1 MQTIFD
7 YAVIGVG
14 AAGLSF
20 LKERHQLINK
30 KFIAID
36 KNIHTQKNHIFGFWN
51 MPWTK
56 ELTRHSHKKWNA
68 WSIISQDEEI
78 SFYSEK
84 HKYEILYLDKWKNE
98 SLKSERDLVICQN
111 NVRTINKKNKIF
123 EITLDNDDVCYAHN
137 IVDSRSTKL
146 DRKYLKQHF
155 LGQTIKVKNDIF
167 DENKLVL
174 MDFRVDQSKGI
185 HFIYL
190 VPFAKNKALIEST
203 MFSFNE
209 ENDEWYIKAIENYLY
224 KFYNLK
230 EWVVLDEEKGS
241 IPMTVIDEPKNDF
254 INIGTMSGAMKP
266 SSGYAMSFIQKQIS
280 DLFQNDLIINKNI
293 TNPHKKIDLWM
304 DKVFLKVLEADS
316 IMAIDIFIKLGKIL
330 NGDEFALFMSGQ
342 ANMLIRLKIIFKM
355 PKKPFLKA
363 LFH

>member
-56 ELTRHSHKKWNA
+56 ELTRHSHKHWNA

-111 NVRTINKKNKIF
+111 NVRTIHKKNKIF
-123 EITLDNDDVCYAHN
+123 EITLDN
-137 IVDSRSTKL
+137 
-146 DRKYLKQHF
+146 
-155 LGQTIKVKNDIF
+155 
-167 DENKLVL
+167 
-174 MDFRVDQSKGI
+174 
-185 HFIYL
+185 
-190 VPFAKNKALIEST
+190 ALIEST

-224 KFYNLK
+224 KFYNLN
-230 EWVVLDEEKGS
+230 EWTVLDEEKGS

-280 DLFQNDLIINKNI
+280 DLFQNDSIINRNI

-330 NGDEFALFMSGQ
+330 NGDEFALFMSGR

>member
-56 ELTRHSHKKWNA
+56 ELTRHSHKQWNA

-111 NVRTINKKNKIF
+111 NVRTIHKKNKIF
-123 EITLDNDDVCYAHN
+123 EITLDNEDVCYAHN
-137 IVDSRSTKL
+137 IIDSRSTKL

-155 LGQTIKVKNDIF
+155 LGQTIKVKN
-167 DENKLVL
+167 
-174 MDFRVDQSKGI
+174 
-185 HFIYL
+185 
-190 VPFAKNKALIEST
+190 P
-203 MFSFNE
+203 
-209 ENDEWYIKAIENYLY
+209 
-224 KFYNLK
+224 
-230 EWVVLDEEKGS
+230 LD
-241 IPMTVIDEPKNDF
+241 
-254 INIGTMSGAMKP
+254 
-266 SSGYAMSFIQKQIS
+266 
-280 DLFQNDLIINKNI
+280 
-293 TNPHKKIDLWM
+293 
-304 DKVFLKVLEADS
+304 
-316 IMAIDIFIKLGKIL
+316 
-330 NGDEFALFMSGQ
+330 
-342 ANMLIRLKIIFKM
+342 
-355 PKKPFLKA
+355 
-363 LFH
+363 